1 MRFTRLEVYEY
12 IDDTINDYALTH
24 TFPNVDVT
32 YGSFIKD
39 GVVCGKLLMSIVV
52 MDGVVVALLQTF
64 DDDPIKIDE
73 TGIEITGTLT
83 LPAPVGKADHG
94 YWRLYAN

>member
-39 GVVCGKLLMSIVV
+39 GSVCGDLQTGRATV
-52 MDGVVVALLQTF
+52 DGVVVAILHTF

-73 TGIEITGTLT
+73 TGIEINGTLT
-83 LPAPVGKADHG
+83 LPAPVGKTDHS